1 MENAF
6 KGMAWK
12 KVKYIANRKGK
23 LKTLRKDA
31 YVYNVKKKILKNF
44 LIWCEFKYEAWR
56 TVHS

>member
-44 LIWCEFKYEAWR
+44 LI
-56 TVHS
+56 